1 MIVRPCTGFGIHQTE
16 TDSSYNPDMRILHIL
31 DHSLPLQSG
40 YVFRTLSILE
50 HQRKL
55 GWQTFHLTTP
65 RHKQKFLPVETV
77 DGWEF
82 YRTPPVSSI
91 AGRLP
96 VFREFAEMEA
106 TTRRLDEVIRDIKPD
121 ILHAHSPVLNA
132 IPAIRAGKRHG
143 IPVNYEI
150 RALWEDAGVSH
161 GSHSEWGLRYRA
173 IRALETHAIRR
184 ADSITTICQGLKD
197 EIGSRGI
204 AGDKVTII
212 PNAVDVDSFST
223 DMEPD
228 VGLTAELGMSG
239 KTVIGFVGSFYHY
252 EGLHLLLQAMPDI
265 IAADPNIRLLMVGGG
280 DEADRLNH
288 QAVELGIADA
298 VIFTG
303 RVHHSEVQRYYSLID
318 VLVYPRLKIRL
329 TDLVTPLKPLEAM
342 AQNKIVI
349 ASDIGGH
356 NELITDGVTGD
367 LFRADDAKALAATV
381 MRVTAHRENWAERRE
396 NGRRFVETERSW
408 ETVVNRYKDVYGR
421 LIANSQPH

>member
-1 MIVRPCTGFGIHQTE
+1 MNVRRCTGFGIHQAA
-16 TDSSYNPDMRILHIL
+16 TDSSYNPSMRILHVL

-65 RHKQKFLPVETV
+65 RHAGPFVPMETV
-77 DGWEF
+77 DGWDF
-82 YRTPPVSSI
+82 RRTPPVSGV
-91 AGRLP
+91 AGRIP
-96 VFREFAEMEA
+96 VLREFAEMGA
-106 TTRRLDEVIRDIKPD
+106 TTRRLDEVIRDVKPD

-132 IPAIRAGKRHG
+132 IPAIRAGRRHG

-161 GSHSEWGLRYRA
+161 GSHKEWGLRYRA

-184 ADSITTICQGLKD
+184 ADSITTICGGLKD
-197 EIGSRGI
+197 EIESRGI
-204 AGDKVTII
+204 PADKITII
-212 PNAVDVDSFST
+212 PNAVDVNSFAA
-223 DMEPD
+223 DLEPD
-228 VGLTAELGMSG
+228 ATLTKELGLSG

-252 EGLHLLLQAMPDI
+252 EGLHLLLQSMPDI
-265 IAADPNIRLLMVGGG
+265 LAANPEIRLLLVGGG
-280 DEADRLNH
+280 DEADKLKR
-288 QAVELGIADA
+288 QAGELGIADA

-303 RVHHSEVQRYYSLID
+303 RVHHSEVRRYYGLID

-356 NELITDGVTGD
+356 NELIADGVTGD
-367 LFRADDAKALAATV
+367 LFRADDPKALVDTV
-381 MRVTAHRENWAERRE
+381 LRVTSHRENWPERRE

-421 LIANSQPH
+421 LTAISQPH